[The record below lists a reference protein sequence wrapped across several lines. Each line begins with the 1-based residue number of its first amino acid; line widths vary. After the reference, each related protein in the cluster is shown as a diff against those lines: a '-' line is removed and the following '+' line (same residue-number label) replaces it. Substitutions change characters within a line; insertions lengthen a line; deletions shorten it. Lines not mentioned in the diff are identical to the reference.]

1 MKKLMAVSSFKTVAS
16 ELPVLEKQLNGKT
29 VTFIPTASQVET
41 VTFYVKTAKQA
52 LMKMGLV
59 IDEVDVSNIASE
71 EIKYKL
77 RNNEFIYVTG
87 GNSFF
92 LLQELKK
99 SGAAQVLI
107 DEINQGKLY
116 IGESAGAIVLTNSIV
131 YIERMDQP

>member
-1 MKKLMAVSSFKTVAS
+1 
-16 ELPVLEKQLNGKT
+16 
-29 VTFIPTASQVET
+29 
-41 VTFYVKTAKQA
+41 
-52 LMKMGLV
+52 MKMGLV